1 MFAIEYNEINDM
13 MQQHQQQHTHKEMID
28 RNGIDDGIIDNESM
42 MIIVKQKRERKIS
55 NECEEMLRDLY
66 DDIQEISVD
75 HNDND
80 KTESDI
86 SKSVNDI
93 KYDIISDSDAHS
105 ESSEVFIDYNKSIIS
120 AMKSDYEWNY
130 TMPILLHICGFY
142 RLKRRGTKTE
152 IINSIVEFEIQ
163 PENFET
169 VEQRKKIFEFMR
181 LIKEHEYMKRFILFP

>member
-1 MFAIEYNEINDM
+1 MFAIEYNEIND
-13 MQQHQQQHTHKEMID
+13 MID

-66 DDIQEISVD
+66 DDIQEISVQHND
-75 HNDND
+75 NDND

-86 SKSVNDI
+86 SKSINDI

-163 PENFET
+163 PDNFET